1 MPRELSAKD
10 KAFIAEKDRMTK
22 QHRKEIA
29 ALGARN
35 IELDK
40 ANKELAAKVKKQEKI
55 IAEYEAHFG
64 MSMEEFAAHCEREKK
79 ATEAF
84 KTLMSLP
91 NALGINAYLGG

>member
-40 ANKELAAKVKKQEKI
+40 QNKELTAKIQELEKI

-64 MSMEEFAAHCEREKK
+64 MSMEEFAAHCEREKQ
-79 ATEAF
+79 ASIAF
-84 KTLMSLP
+84 KKFMSLGESLNMP
-91 NALGINAYLGG
+91 FGAY

>member
-40 ANKELAAKVKKQEKI
+40 QNKELTAKVQELEKI
-55 IAEYEAHFG
+55 IAEYETHFG
-64 MSMEEFAAHCEREKK
+64 MSMEEFAAHCEREKQ
-79 ATEAF
+79 ASAAF
-84 KTLMSLP
+84 KKLMSLGESLNMP
-91 NALGINAYLGG
+91 FGAY

>member
-10 KAFIAEKDRMTK
+10 KAFIAEKDKMAK
-22 QHRKEIA
+22 AHRKELA

-40 ANKELAAKVKKQEKI
+40 QNKELAAKVQELEKI
-55 IAEYEAHFG
+55 IAEYETHFG

-79 ATEAF
+79 ATEAV

-91 NALGINAYLGG
+91 NALGIGGMY

>member
-40 ANKELAAKVKKQEKI
+40 QNKELAAKVQELEKI
-55 IAEYEAHFG
+55 IAEYETHFG
-64 MSMEEFAAHCEREKK
+64 MSMEEFAAHCEREKQ
-79 ATEAF
+79 ASAAF
-84 KTLMSLP
+84 KKLMSLGESLNMP
-91 NALGINAYLGG
+91 FGAY